1 MQLGFCCCIAFLS
14 VVMSKDSESKGN
26 DDMESILQLDNVDND
41 EMKGN
46 NAFADM
52 GEIVTKEGSN
62 GGDKVDNGD
71 TGDNNNDDDDDEE
84 EEDIDSNV
92 LLQSL
97 NTDVEKYHKK
107 VQLKKNFDNPN
118 PKLNPIIQNENNIEE
133 RVDDNNTSVKEKKR
147 TFNVIK
153 DTDEENGN
161 GNDNVSNKKHSKGN
175 KKSNNWTKIEDDAI
189 VYYKEEMKYSWRK
202 IEQLLEFRHTWQA
215 IQMRYLRNHKSR
227 NEEWS
232 RYMEIKFVNAV
243 RKDWENRWKRI
254 ANDLGNSNEFTIE
267 RCVTKNIELCKKID
281 FPYYSSIFENKEVLQ
296 GYNGNH
302 NDIKD
307 SEAHKKLMLV
317 YMGLDAIT
325 YEDSEN
331 ENENENGNENNNN
344 NNNNNNDNEND
355 EIINVNEFDNDNN
368 NTSDDKSGKTLK
380 SNNKNKDKES
390 LESLTHDKIAA
401 EIVAAVANRTNQ

>member
-1 MQLGFCCCIAFLS
+1 
-14 VVMSKDSESKGN
+14 MSKDSESKGN

-52 GEIVTKEGSN
+52 GEIVAKEGGN

-71 TGDNNNDDDDDEE
+71 TGDNNNNNDDDE

-133 RVDDNNTSVKEKKR
+133 RVDDNNASVKEKKR

>member
-1 MQLGFCCCIAFLS
+1 
-14 VVMSKDSESKGN
+14 MSKDSESKGN